1 MQRRQPVFVGDVQG
15 CADEL
20 DDLLARA
27 RAGFGE
33 GFELWVVGDLVNRGP
48 YNLRA
53 LSRVRELVE
62 AGRGHYVLGNHE
74 LILLQIAAGQ
84 RTLSELDS
92 VADVL
97 GSPAASD
104 WIEWLRRRPLM
115 LGGRIGG
122 QRFAMVHAGVHPDWG
137 FEELER
143 RARAAERRLGDP
155 DQAAAELFLA
165 ADPAGDPDREALEIL
180 TRCRSV
186 TAAGAWSSEPPEL
199 LGEAYRPW
207 HEVWAARGHGYGV
220 VYGHWALQG
229 LHVAPWL
236 RGLDTGCVHHGR
248 GRRGVLTAWLPDP
261 TAETPFAA
269 PDENLWEIPARRPY
283 YLQRDAAAG

>member
-1 MQRRQPVFVGDVQG
+1 MPPRQPVFVGDVQG

-20 DDLLARA
+20 DELLERA
-27 RAGFGE
+27 RAAFGD
-33 GFELWVVGDLVNRGP
+33 GFELWVVGDLINRGP

-74 LILLQIAAGQ
+74 LILLRIAAGQ
-84 RTLSELDS
+84 QTLSELDS
-92 VADVL
+92 VGDVL
-97 GSPAASD
+97 GSSAASD

-137 FEELER
+137 FEELTQ
-143 RARAAERRLGDP
+143 RARAAEQRLGGP
-155 DQAAAELFLA
+155 DQAAAERFLA

-180 TRCRSV
+180 THCRSV

-207 HEVWAARGHGYGV
+207 HEAWAARGHGYGV

-261 TAETPFAA
+261 TTETPFAA

-283 YLQRDAAAG
+283 YLQRDAAG